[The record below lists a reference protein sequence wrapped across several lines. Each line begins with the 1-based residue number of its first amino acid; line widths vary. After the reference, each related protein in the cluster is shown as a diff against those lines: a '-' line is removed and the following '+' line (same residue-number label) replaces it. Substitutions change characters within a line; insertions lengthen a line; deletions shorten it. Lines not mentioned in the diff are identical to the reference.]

1 VHYPLATGI
10 AILLDRYVEAAASE
24 RPASTRAWV
33 FDFRI
38 PALLSLP
45 DLVLIGKN
53 VHSPVSVVKIIAQW
67 RKMIGGLIFGVGVVV
82 VLSPQHVLHLLVA

>member
-24 RPASTRAWV
+24 RPDSTRAWV